1 MKPVIFSST
10 ASGKPGRSAVFSA
23 LKIITLIFLL
33 SFFLTPSGF
42 ALHLTLQWDP
52 NVDEELAGY
61 IVYYGTASGHY
72 RYDVDIGDQTS
83 CTISGLAEGTRY
95 YFAVTAYDEEGNESI
110 YSREIVYPATVS
122 DSSSGGGSNGDGSF
136 SAVGCFISSAAGG
149 RWSPAP
155 VLSFLTVILA
165 GLLGLLIYRRVLT

>member
-1 MKPVIFSST
+1 MLNLKPVIFSFT

-72 RYDVDIGDQTS
+72 
-83 CTISGLAEGTRY
+83 TISGLAEGTRY
-95 YFAVTAYDEEGNESI
+95 YFAVTAYGEEGNESI